1 MSITT
6 SEYNRILSR
15 LNKIEETISDLL
27 TIVNKCVTAST
38 ISRVVVP
45 LEADVEALEI
55 RVETLE
61 TQVQELLDDPYEEQE
76 D

>member
-1 MSITT
+1 MAVSTA
-6 SEYNRILSR
+6 EYNRILSR
-15 LNKIEETISDLL
+15 LNKAEETIADLL

-45 LEADVEALEI
+45 LEADLEALEL
-55 RVETLE
+55 RVVTLE